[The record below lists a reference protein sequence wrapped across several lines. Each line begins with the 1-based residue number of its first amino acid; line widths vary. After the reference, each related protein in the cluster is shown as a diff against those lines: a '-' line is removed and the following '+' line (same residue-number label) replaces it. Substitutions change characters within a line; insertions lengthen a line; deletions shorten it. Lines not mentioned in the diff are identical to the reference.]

1 MEIINC
7 QPMNILRKPLSPLR
21 RGGAA
26 NRDAS
31 VRLKCR
37 SLTGSRVYLAARFA
51 RREQLI
57 GVARMLES
65 SGVEVACRWLFA
77 EGAALSAEELDSEL
91 RAGQMASMDFED
103 LRAADVC
110 LAFTEQ
116 AREPQG
122 RGGRHAEVGIALG
135 LGHRVILVGPREHVF
150 HCLPQVEHFASWEDA
165 QTALRVN
172 GQPPQEQ
179 LAAQLAPVVG
189 A

>member
-1 MEIINC
+1 MT
-7 QPMNILRKPLSPLR
+7 ILQRPLSLLR
-21 RGGAA
+21 SGVG
-26 NRDAS
+26 DCETS
-31 VRLKCR
+31 VRSKSR
-37 SLTGSRVYLAARFA
+37 SLAGSRVYLAARFA
-51 RREQLI
+51 RRDQLI
-57 GVARMLES
+57 GVARALEA
-65 SGVEVACRWLFA
+65 SGVEVVCRWLFV
-77 EGAALSAEELDSEL
+77 EGVALSTKELDSQS

-150 HCLPQVEHFASWEDA
+150 HCLPQVEHFASWEEA
-165 QTALRVN
+165 QMALGVS
-172 GQPPQEQ
+172 GQLPRDQ
-179 LAAQLAPVVG
+179 LVARLAPVIG